1 MSEHELSNKELS
13 SYLVEINSQEA
24 AELPNDLLGNN
35 AWINITFTS
44 ESEDTKYKNIELIK
58 DVAKTARESRTNKS
72 VARKLKNKAIIQNAL
87 NDKSID
93 LNATIT
99 IEQKKALIQHE
110 SSTYTDKMKSYE
122 DFIKKSFLNF
132 IMSHVPKYVSLC
144 WKNYPEVMIPMEPF
158 IYQAS
163 EDFGEGQTF
172 NVDIDVPSY
181 YSSSEI
187 VDLMQSVSPNLLIS
201 IDRAI
206 KKFFYY
212 KDTRLKI
219 ENRLANYLVNVNTFY
234 QMLKKNPELYETLI
248 NEIIKKD
255 EAENI

>member
-1 MSEHELSNKELS
+1 MRKQQIVNAIMDK
-13 SYLVEINSQEA
+13 
-24 AELPNDLLGNN
+24 DLKQ
-35 AWINITFTS
+35 I
-44 ESEDTKYKNIELIK
+44 
-58 DVAKTARESRTNKS
+58 
-72 VARKLKNKAIIQNAL
+72 
-87 NDKSID
+87 
-93 LNATIT
+93 
-99 IEQKKALIQHE
+99 LIQ
-110 SSTYTDKMKSYE
+110 TGQYE

-234 QMLKKNPELYETLI
+234 QMLKMELFHYFYNLIHQQTLGRLPQLVLFLRL
-248 NEIIKKD
+248 D
-255 EAENI
+255 QVQVQV